1 MSGPSRR
8 PSAFRRGVVH
18 RSRRLPPIPG
28 GVPGCLPASAR
39 LPAADEA
46 PRVIEA
52 PVVPGHGRVG
62 VDFPTKLRS
71 TSGRNLLITNGFRRT
86 AAQAPTRWS
95 CPSKQC
101 RGPTEP
107 IGSSGDENLQFVA
120 STFHPHSRAPSDARH
135 RSGVVGLRS
144 RRGKGASEA
153 SLVRLVE
160 MAHHSAPAVG
170 MFGDYV
176 DSRQRQA
183 ACRVAA

>member
-1 MSGPSRR
+1 MRHRASSSASGT
-8 PSAFRRGVVH
+8 GT
-18 RSRRLPPIPG
+18 RSCWCR
-28 GVPGCLPASAR
+28 
-39 LPAADEA
+39 
-46 PRVIEA
+46 
-52 PVVPGHGRVG
+52 
-62 VDFPTKLRS
+62 FPTKLRS
-71 TSGRNLLITNGFRRT
+71 TSGRNLRITNGFRRT

-144 RRGKGASEA
+144 CRGKGASDS

-176 DSRQRQA
+176 DSHSARHPAHGSVGPRSQIDNQLVGGQLGQHGFEQWSPASGQARLSRQF
-183 ACRVAA
+183 